1 MTIYDDRE
9 TSIHDGEPIECYEFA
24 GSYKTYRYTS
34 SDLPVTVGGNV
45 YTPQAI
51 QRSNVK
57 AGVYDEDN
65 IKIDVNMPI
74 SVALVKDYGF
84 QITPPRLMLTIYRV
98 HRGTDFATDFVTF
111 WKGLV
116 TNFNIVDNTAT
127 ITVPSIFG
135 DAMSGN
141 VPSVYYQTPCNH
153 VLFDS
158 GCKISRAANTVTTTV
173 VAVDGN
179 NVQIASAG
187 GWPDGSFIGG
197 EIADTTHNDRRMIV
211 GHAADLLTINYP
223 FSNLLVGTTVE
234 VTRGC
239 DHGYNS
245 DCKNKFN
252 NQINH
257 GGFPFIPAVN
267 PFQDGVG

>member
-1 MTIYDDRE
+1 MSVYSDRE
-9 TSIHDGEPIECYEFA
+9 TSIHDGEPIECYEFV

-34 SDLPVTVGGNV
+34 GDLPVTVNGSV
-45 YTPQAI
+45 FTPVPI
-51 QRSNVK
+51 RRSNVK

-65 IKIDVNMPI
+65 IKIDVEMPI

-84 QITPPRLMLTIYRV
+84 QITPPRLMLTVYRV
-98 HRGTDFATDFVTF
+98 HRGTDYATDFAIF
-111 WKGLV
+111 WKGLITTFSI
-116 TNFNIVDNTAT
+116 TNNKAT
-127 ITVPSIFG
+127 ITIPSIFG

-141 VPSVYYQTPCNH
+141 VPSVYYQSPCNH

-158 GCKISRAANTVTTTV
+158 GCKISRAANTVVTTV

-187 GWPDGSFIGG
+187 GFPDGAFIGG
-197 EIADTTHNDRRMIV
+197 EVADTSHNDRRMIV
-211 GHAADLLTINYP
+211 AHAADLLTVNYP

-239 DHGYNS
+239 DHGFNS

-257 GGFPFIPAVN
+257 GGFPFIPAIN
-267 PFQDGVG
+267 PFQDGI